1 MKCPECNS
9 EEWSSWPPYPG
20 SPTEPPE
27 AGGTECANCGYL
39 LEGDDEQDYFIE
51 LSERTAEYEA
61 DRGDWLMECR
71 RDKELDRLER
81 EAEVSKGRA
90 EELFDIGGAK

>member
-1 MKCPECNS
+1 MKCPKCEHD
-9 EEWSSWPPYPG
+9 EWSSWPPYPG

-27 AGGTECANCGYL
+27 AGGTECLSCGHI
-39 LEGDDEQDYFIE
+39 LEGDEVVDYYEEQAADEE
-51 LSERTAEYEA
+51 